1 MLFKAVKLNYESEHS
16 MLLKKFTAYFLSL
29 LLLCTTSLYAQGM
42 NKCAFMLTKQERIKE
57 MKAALASMKE
67 LQIERTK
74 AREIR
79 DLLVDSVDARE
90 IALLAESLDEEA
102 TALQAE
108 GRFNR
113 NMTIAGGL
121 GSVILAGLL
130 FKRMKASAEGATVMA
145 KLVTAL
151 KTANK
156 AAIGKILTSAFIV
169 SVTSTFWFGG
179 RMSEISDQR
188 EFLISLVIKLNALK
202 DLADTIVALEEEIE
216 QEEISFS
223 LRLEELRSEGLVD
236 YNQGELVCL

>member
-1 MLFKAVKLNYESEHS
+1 MLFK
-16 MLLKKFTAYFLSL
+16 KFMAISLSFL
-29 LLLCTTSLYAQGM
+29 LLGTTTLSAQGM

-57 MKAALASMKE
+57 MKAALASMQE

-79 DLLVDSVDARE
+79 DMLVDTSDSRE

-102 TALQAE
+102 AALQAE

-113 NMTIAGGL
+113 NMAIGGGV

-130 FKRMKASAEGATVMA
+130 IKRMKASAEGATVMA
-145 KLVTAL
+145 KLMSAI
-151 KTANK
+151 KNSNK
-156 AAIGKILTSAFIV
+156 AAIGKILSSAFIV
-169 SVTSTFWFGG
+169 AITSTFWFGS

-202 DLADTIVALEEEIE
+202 DLADTIVGLEEEIE
-216 QEEISFS
+216 QEEISFAM
-223 LRLEELRSEGLVD
+223 RLEELRSEGLVD
-236 YNQGELVCL
+236 YNQGEIVCL